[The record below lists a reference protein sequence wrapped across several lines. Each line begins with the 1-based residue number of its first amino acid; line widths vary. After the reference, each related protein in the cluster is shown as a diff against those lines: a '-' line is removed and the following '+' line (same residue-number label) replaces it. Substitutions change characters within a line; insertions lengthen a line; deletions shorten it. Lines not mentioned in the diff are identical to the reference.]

1 MAKKKA
7 EKVEETKVEETK
19 VEETKVEET
28 KVEEEKKEEVKE
40 EVKTEPVVEAPK
52 KKKSNAGIIIAIV
65 CAVIL
70 TLILLG
76 TIFGVLFV
84 RIMADKKPVKQKEK
98 VEVVDYSSP
107 YRLSGN
113 GLEDFDLYFLQ
124 LENAPKNKVY
134 SPLSIKYAL
143 AMLNEGTD
151 GASHEQIASLIGDYQ
166 PRKYNNNEHMSFANV
181 FFIRESFS
189 SKIQESYKQ
198 NLQEKYG
205 AEVIV
210 DPFTSPQPMNDWV
223 SQRTFG
229 LIDSMVD
236 DDYVKDANF
245 ILANAVAI
253 DMYWVNQIHCAT
265 GAPKDVK
272 CIIYH
277 EHYPHEKLAGDER
290 EYNTSSYPYTEE
302 RNFPAVTFNGK
313 ENGKSSGLIATFNK
327 YDIVKELGEDKIR
340 EEVGAAYREWLANEE
355 QKQSFD
361 YKNAEKDVDKYLDG
375 YVEAINSN
383 YGKEAISTDYSFYID
398 DDVKVFAKDLQ
409 TYDGVTLQYVG
420 IMPTQVELS
429 EYVKNIDAESINELI
444 QNLKELNGS
453 SFKEGVVTRVTGK
466 IPFFKYDYELN
477 LEEDLQQLGV
487 KDIFDINKSNLDKMI
502 KDEKQIIAASHNATI
517 DFSNDG
523 IKAAAVTSMGGFGAS
538 TGGFN
543 YLFEVPVEEIDMTFD
558 KPFMYLVRDK
568 DTGEVWFTGTVYE
581 VVQKQA

>member
-1 MAKKKA
+1 MAKKK
-7 EKVEETKVEETK
+7 EEK

-28 KVEEEKKEEVKE
+28 KVEEEKIEETKEEVKE

-52 KKKSNAGIIIAIV
+52 KKKSNAGVIIAIV
-65 CAVIL
+65 CAVVL
-70 TLILLG
+70 TLVLLG

-205 AEVIV
+205 AEVII

-236 DDYVKDANF
+236 DDYVREANF

-265 GAPKDVK
+265 GAPDGVK
-272 CIIYH
+272 CIMYQ
-277 EHYPHEKLAGDER
+277 EHYPHEKLAGEDR
-290 EYNTSSYPYTEE
+290 EYSTTSYPYTDE
-302 RNFPAVTFNGK
+302 RYFPSITFNGK
-313 ENGKSSGLIATFNK
+313 ENGKSSGILATFNK

-340 EEVGAAYREWLANEE
+340 EEVGAAYREWLEKEKEAN
-355 QKQSFD
+355 SSD
-361 YKNAEKDVDKYLDG
+361 YEYAEKDVDKYLDG

-383 YGKEAISTDYSFYID
+383 YGKEAISTDFSFYVD

-420 IMPTQVELS
+420 IMPTNVELT
-429 EYVKNIDAESINELI
+429 EYVKNTDAESINELI
-444 QNLKELNGS
+444 RNLKELKGD
-453 SFKEGVVTRVTGK
+453 SFNEGVVTRITGK
-466 IPFFKYDYELN
+466 IPLFKYDYELN

-487 KDIFDINKSNLDKMI
+487 KDIFDINKSNLEKMI
-502 KDEKQIIAASHNATI
+502 KDEQQYIDASHQATI
-517 DFSNDG
+517 EFSNDG
-523 IKAAAVTSMGGFGAS
+523 IKAAAVTTMGGFGSS
-538 TGGFN
+538 TAGFN
-543 YLFEVPVEEIDMTFD
+543 YLFEVPVEEINMTFD